1 MLKSPSLPDA
11 FIGLGRNRKSLVN
24 RCFHTNICL
33 SFLGY
38 GKINYKKGLNK
49 EIRKTIEEIVTDQQ
63 SNGHEGSEECYSTR
77 EAGNV
82 ELV

>member
-11 FIGLGRNRKSLVN
+11 FIGLGRNRMSLVN

-63 SNGHEGSEECYSTR
+63 SNGPERDQRNVRTR
-77 EAGNV
+77 EK
-82 ELV
+82 LVMLN